1 MKASDFALAKT
12 TKVTEKLNVQFRM
25 ETFNTFNRFQAAA
38 PASLAVGNGNFG
50 KVTAIA
56 NVLAQCYAAE
66 GAGKPSTQSIL

>member
-1 MKASDFALAKT
+1 
-12 TKVTEKLNVQFRM
+12 M

-56 NVLAQCYAAE
+56 NNPRQVQLSLRLNY
-66 GAGKPSTQSIL
+66 